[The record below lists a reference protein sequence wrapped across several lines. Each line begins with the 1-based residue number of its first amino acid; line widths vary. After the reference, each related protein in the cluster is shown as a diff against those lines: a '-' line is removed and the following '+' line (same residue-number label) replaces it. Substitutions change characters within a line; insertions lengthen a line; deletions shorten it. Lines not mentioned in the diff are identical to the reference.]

1 MPEGCFDTLFKRR
14 LVHGKNLLLE
24 FYLQVD
30 FMSKMLVCL
39 AAIFLYSSSL
49 SAASIETRQKRDN
62 GEGNLDGEMV
72 ESTPLSK

>member
-1 MPEGCFDTLFKRR
+1 
-14 LVHGKNLLLE
+14 
-24 FYLQVD
+24 
-30 FMSKMLVCL
+30 MSKMLVCL
-39 AAIFLYSSSL
+39 AATFLYSSSL